1 MKGHIKLFTLQL
13 DLELAAKLD
22 ASSTARAC
30 VDKTSKLSAE
40 GILPLMD

>member
-22 ASSTARAC
+22 TSRRARAC
-30 VDKTSKLSAE
+30 HDKAGKLSME
-40 GILPLMD
+40 SILPLMD

>member
-13 DLELAAKLD
+13 DLELAAKR
-22 ASSTARAC
+22 SCTARAY
-30 VDKTSKLSAE
+30 VDKTSKLSAK